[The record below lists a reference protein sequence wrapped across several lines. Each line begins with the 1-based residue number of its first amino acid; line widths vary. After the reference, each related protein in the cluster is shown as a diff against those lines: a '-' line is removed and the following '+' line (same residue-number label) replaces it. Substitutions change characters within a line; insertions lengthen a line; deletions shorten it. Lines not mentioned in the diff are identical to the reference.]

1 MNLQHRIDLLV
12 QTGKYILSGDI
23 MWQEAK
29 EKSAIENSWFIPEFI
44 NHSVQN
50 IATHFLQQDILEKF
64 AANYQLPA
72 ENKNPKT
79 VGIVMAGNIPLVGFH
94 DFLCVFLCGHRLHIK
109 PSSKDEVLIKLI
121 TEKIIAGQPA
131 LQNSIQFEG
140 MLKGCDA
147 YIATGSNNSSRY
159 FDYYFGK
166 YPNIIRRN
174 RTSAAILKGNES
186 PEQLESLAH
195 DVFLYFGLGCR
206 NVTKIYVPRGY
217 DFIPVINAFK
227 KYNYLADNNKL
238 KNNYDYNLALHI
250 INSKFY
256 MSTDSLLLVENES
269 LFSPISQLHY
279 EFYDDEKKLAEALRL
294 QEDLQ
299 CIVGNGYIPFGKAQV
314 PAIDDFA
321 DGVDTMKFLCSL

>member
-12 QTGKYILSGDI
+12 QTGKYILSGDT

-29 EKSAIENSWFIPEFI
+29 KKSASQNGWFIPEFI
-44 NHSVQN
+44 NLAADN
-50 IATHFLQQDILEKF
+50 IATHYLQKDILEKF
-64 AANYQLPA
+64 AAHYLLPA
-72 ENKNPKT
+72 LNQNPKT
-79 VGIVMAGNIPLVGFH
+79 VGIVMAGNIPMVGFH
-94 DFLCVFLCGHRLHIK
+94 DFLCVFLSGHTMHIK
-109 PSSKDEVLIKLI
+109 ASSKDEVLIKHI
-121 TEKIIAGQPA
+121 VEKLTAWERA
-131 LQNSIQFEG
+131 LQNSIRFEE
-140 MLKGCDA
+140 MLKSCDA

-186 PEQLESLAH
+186 PEQLESLAD

-206 NVTKIYVPRGY
+206 NVTKIYVPKGY
-217 DFIPVINAFK
+217 DFVRLINAFK
-227 KYNYLADNNKL
+227 KYNYLADNHKL

-250 INSKFY
+250 LNNKFY
-256 MSTDSLLLVENES
+256 MSTDALLLVENES

-279 EFYDDEKKLAEALRL
+279 EFYDDEKKLAESL
-294 QEDLQ
+294 QQREDLQ
-299 CIVGNGYIPFGKAQV
+299 CIVGSGHIAFGKAQV

>member
-1 MNLQHRIDLLV
+1 MNLQTRIDLLV
-12 QTGKYILSGDI
+12 QTGKYILSDDI

-44 NHSVQN
+44 NHAVQN
-50 IATHFLQQDILEKF
+50 IATRFLQKDILEKF
-64 AANYQLPA
+64 VVQYQLPA

-94 DFLCVFLCGHRLHIK
+94 DFLCAFLCGHRLHIK
-109 PSSKDEVLIKLI
+109 PSSKDEVLIKHIAEKLI
-121 TEKIIAGQPA
+121 ARETA

-174 RTSAAILKGNES
+174 RTSVAILKGNES
-186 PEQLESLAH
+186 PEQLESLAD

-206 NVTKIYVPRGY
+206 SVTKIYAPKTY
-217 DFIPVINAFK
+217 DFIPLINAFK

-250 INSKFY
+250 INNKFY

-279 EFYDDEKKLAEALRL
+279 GFYDDEKKLAESL
-294 QEDLQ
+294 QQREDLQ
-299 CIVGNGYIPFGKAQV
+299 CIVGSGYIPFGKAQV

-321 DGVDTMKFLCSL
+321 DGADTMRFLCSL